1 MAIHNDFGKLGE
13 EQAVKHLEKNG
24 YTVLEKNYRY
34 LKAEVDIIARSK
46 DILVIVEVKSRNT
59 GFFADLSDLIH
70 QKKINLLI
78 AAAHQYVT
86 FHDLDVEVR
95 FDIITVVQQKGGLEI
110 NHIEDAFYHF

>member
-1 MAIHNDFGKLGE
+1 MANHNDFGKLGE
-13 EQAVKHLEKNG
+13 EQAIKHLEKKG
-24 YTVLEKNYRY
+24 YTILEKNYRY

-46 DILVIVEVKSRNT
+46 DILVIVEVKSRST
-59 GFFADLSDLIH
+59 GFVAELSDVIH

-86 FHDLDVEVR
+86 VNDLDVEVR
-95 FDIITVVQQKGGLEI
+95 FDIITIIKQKGGLAI